1 MFGRKKRY
9 SKKKVQRWSDKGEV
23 EKIVAVLEK
32 GDVNS
37 KIFAITE
44 LEVHNFM
51 NVKRALFAALD
62 DENKDVALR
71 CVKVIKTMGANREEI
86 EKIKEI
92 EKKWS

>member
-1 MFGRKKRY
+1 MFGFKKSY
-9 SKKKVQRWSDKGEV
+9 SKKKIQKWSDKGEV
-23 EKIVAVLEK
+23 EKIVGALEK
-32 GDVNS
+32 GDINS
-37 KIFAITE
+37 KLFAISE
-44 LEVHNFM
+44 LEIHNFM

-71 CVKVIKTMGANREEI
+71 CAKVIKTMGANLDEI